1 LRSSIVLAVT
11 VTAAAL
17 LTAAAAAAQTA
28 LGDWPSY
35 NGSPD
40 GERYS
45 PLTELTPRNAGRLRR
60 ICTFDTGERTA
71 METGPVAV
79 GGTLYVTTDTLTFAL
94 DGATCAL
101 RWRHA
106 RTDSVRPSHSVNRG
120 VVYVETA
127 SGPRVVRG
135 SGDAHVY
142 ALDARTGAI
151 AWDVAVGDAT
161 RGETISAAPAAL
173 GGLIF
178 IGTAGGDYAG
188 VTGRIFAL
196 DVADGHTVWRFGVVP
211 AGGTPALSWP
221 DPVPD
226 FPRTGGGTW
235 STYTVDTA
243 AQFLIVATGN
253 PAPLFTSHFHAG
265 ENLFTESVL
274 ILDVWSG
281 SIFRL
286 VTLRPHDIHDWDL
299 AAAPVLLT
307 TASGASL
314 IAVAGKD
321 GYLAAIQ
328 RPTGTTRYR
337 VATTTIL
344 GADAPITPAGTRF
357 CPGTLGGTDWN
368 GPAYD
373 RAHNML
379 LVGAV
384 DWCTTVRRR
393 ALDTMRAIRGRPW
406 TAHTDSTRPYG
417 LMDQR
422 ARSHGWLTAF
432 DADMGTIRWRYPSPA
447 PLVAGVTA
455 TAGGLV
461 LTADLRGTVLALDA
475 ATGTVRYRGRTEQ
488 PVGGGVITYLAH
500 GRQRVAVAS
509 GMTSSRWRTKSTP
522 ATIVVFGI
530 R

>member
-11 VTAAAL
+11 VTLAAL
-17 LTAAAAAAQTA
+17 PAATAAAAQAAVS
-28 LGDWPSY
+28 DWPSY

-40 GERYS
+40 GARYS
-45 PLTELTPRNAGRLRR
+45 PLAELTPRNAGRLRR
-60 ICTFDTGERTA
+60 ICTFGTGERTA

-79 GGTLYVTTDTLTFAL
+79 GGMLYVTTDTLTFAL
-94 DGATCAL
+94 DGANCAL

-106 RTDSVRPSHSVNRG
+106 RSDSVRPSHAVNRG
-120 VVYVETA
+120 AVYVETA

-161 RGETISAAPAAL
+161 TGETISAAPAAW

-188 VTGRIFAL
+188 VTGRILAL
-196 DVADGHTVWRFGVVP
+196 DAADGHTVWQFGVVP

-226 FPRTGGGTW
+226 LPRTGGGTW

-243 AQFLIVATGN
+243 GQFLVVATGN
-253 PAPLFTSHFHAG
+253 SAPLFTSLFHAG
-265 ENLFTESVL
+265 ENLFTQSVL
-274 ILDVWSG
+274 VLDVWSG
-281 SIFRL
+281 SLFRL
-286 VTLRPHDIHDWDL
+286 VTLLPHDIHDWDL
-299 AAAPVLLT
+299 AAAPVLLR
-307 TASGASL
+307 TAGGVSL

-321 GYLAAIQ
+321 GYLTAIQ
-328 RPTGTTRYR
+328 RPKGTTRYH
-337 VATTTIL
+337 VATTTID
-344 GADAPITPAGTRF
+344 GADAPITPGGTRF

-373 RAHNML
+373 AVNNTII
-379 LVGAV
+379 VAAV
-384 DWCTTVRRR
+384 DWCTTVRRETLDSLR
-393 ALDTMRAIRGRPW
+393 AAPGHPW
-406 TAHTDSTRPYG
+406 TAHTDSAHPYG
-417 LMDQR
+417 LMDLLT
-422 ARSHGWLTAF
+422 RSRGWLTAF
-432 DADMGTIRWRYPSPA
+432 DADMGTVRWRYRSPT

-455 TAGGLV
+455 TAGGII

-475 ATGTVRYRGRTEQ
+475 ATGTVRYRGRTGQ

-509 GMTSSRWRTKSTP
+509 GMTSSRWRTNSTP

>member
-1 LRSSIVLAVT
+1 MVAAPL
-11 VTAAAL
+11 AAA
-17 LTAAAAAAQTA
+17 TTFAQSA
-28 LGDWPSY
+28 VGDWPSY

-40 GERYS
+40 GARYS
-45 PLTELTPRNAGRLRR
+45 PLTELTPGNARRLRR
-60 ICTFDTGERTA
+60 ICTFNTRERTA
-71 METGPVAV
+71 MESGPIAV
-79 GGTLYVTTDTLTFAL
+79 GGTLYVTTDTLTFGL
-94 DGATCAL
+94 DGGTCTL
-101 RWRHA
+101 LWRHA
-106 RTDSVRPSHSVNRG
+106 RTDLVQPRHPVNRG
-120 VVYVETA
+120 AVYVETG

-142 ALDARTGAI
+142 ALDARTGAP
-151 AWDVAVGDAT
+151 AWDVAIGDAT
-161 RGETISAAPAAL
+161 TGETISAAPATW

-188 VTGRIFAL
+188 VTGRILAL
-196 DVADGHTVWRFGVVP
+196 DVLDGHVVWQFGIVP

-221 DPVPD
+221 DPVPE

-243 AQFLIVATGN
+243 SQLLVVATGN
-253 PAPLFTSHFHAG
+253 PGPLFTSMFHAG
-265 ENLFTESVL
+265 ENLFTESIL
-274 ILDVWSG
+274 ILDGSTG

-299 AAAPVLLT
+299 AAASVLVT
-307 TASGASL
+307 TATGASL

-321 GYLAAIQ
+321 GYLSAIQ
-328 RPTGTTRYR
+328 RPKGTIRYH
-337 VATTTIL
+337 VPTTSIS
-344 GADAPITPAGTRF
+344 GADAPITPEGTRF

-368 GPAYD
+368 GPAHD
-373 RAHNML
+373 RAHNT
-379 LVGAV
+379 LVVAAV
-384 DWCTTVRRR
+384 DWCTTVRLQPLDSIR
-393 ALDTMRAIRGRPW
+393 AARGQPW

-417 LMDQR
+417 LMDPLRQ
-422 ARSHGWLTAF
+422 SHGWLTAF
-432 DADMGTIRWRYPSPA
+432 DADMGTIRWRYKSPA

-475 ATGTVRYRGRTEQ
+475 ATGAVRYHGHIGQ

-509 GMTSSRWRTKSTP
+509 GMTSSRWQTKSTP
-522 ATIVVFGI
+522 ATLVVFGLP
-530 R
+530 